1 QSQPP
6 VARPGHSI
14 QTAGARRSVRAGS
27 SKSTRDENREKSP
40 LRLASNREP
49 AWGLSPHSRRNP
61 SVIIEGREGNAAIRR
76 NLTFTSP
83 MQFSVHLV
91 RIVIH
96 LLLRN
101 QIPHRRGRVRI
112 DAQALSMFLP
122 VHDEKDAVTARRDLL
137 GAGPEA

>member
-1 QSQPP
+1 CSCSPCGDGTPPATRRENGSSALQEVNRLWTVRRAQVRHPHPVGRFAASTRPAQSQPP

-83 MQFSVHLV
+83 MQ
-91 RIVIH
+91 
-96 LLLRN
+96 
-101 QIPHRRGRVRI
+101 
-112 DAQALSMFLP
+112 
-122 VHDEKDAVTARRDLL
+122 
-137 GAGPEA
+137 